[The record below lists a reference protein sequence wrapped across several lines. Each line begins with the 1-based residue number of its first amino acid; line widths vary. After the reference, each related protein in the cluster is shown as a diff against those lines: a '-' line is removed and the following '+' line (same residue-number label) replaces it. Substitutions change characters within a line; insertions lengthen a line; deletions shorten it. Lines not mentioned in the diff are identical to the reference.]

1 MFISARSTLM
11 ISIIALLS
19 GAQIAMAHAERKPYI
34 RIDKDTVIVVS
45 ATAPEPVQHSVQ
57 DLTHDMKTV
66 FGVTPRVVHESES
79 ANSAIVIDNDGSI
92 IPAVKQGKPESF
104 LIRAN
109 LHSVE
114 HTSKTQGQIVL
125 SGADMRGTMYAIYT
139 FSEKVL
145 GVDPMYYWT
154 DNHPK
159 RRVQIDLPK
168 DFAYSDP
175 GPLFR
180 FRGFFINDEDLL
192 TGWAPGRKND
202 HSGISL
208 DVWNHIFET
217 ILRLKGNMVVPGTWI
232 FPDDGQVQLVSQ
244 RGLWLSQHHATPL
257 GVNVARWPAGVPYNY
272 SSHPEII
279 QRAWRNAV
287 NTYAPNQEIL
297 WEVGLRGLSDQSY
310 AALDPS
316 VRNNNALL
324 GKRISDA
331 IAEQEKIVREHH
343 PNAIF
348 VTDLWLEGNKLMRNG
363 ELKIPSGTITVWSDT
378 GYGHLQDDGQVR
390 AGQGAYLH
398 VAMLNGEANQLS
410 EMVPV
415 DRLLDETTRYADV
428 GATQFYLVNT
438 SDLRPV
444 VMSAKAVMEA
454 AWGTLKQGQ
463 SQEYYQDWAREEF
476 GSAAAD
482 DVAAVYKA
490 YFDAFAH
497 QKNGREYGDE
507 YYHTTARRMLL
518 NSEID
523 WPIYVLPNQTPNWR
537 DASLQGVGDHNEW
550 LHNAIARERA
560 ACGES
565 VTRWRDVYSQA
576 LRAAVHVEPS
586 RRSFYQ
592 SSVLTMIAINMDS
605 DEMLLDIAN
614 AIDAKDAGRS
624 QQAIVEIHRAE
635 EALARLKA
643 SEVKAEYGH
652 WRNWYHGDWFTSI
665 DRTQDALVQYEKFLR
680 DPLTPIAPPIRW
692 SDWEGYY
699 HILHYEGTRT
709 VDLH

>member
-1 MFISARSTLM
+1 MFFNVRRSLMPSIVLMLVASQITVAR
-11 ISIIALLS
+11 
-19 GAQIAMAHAERKPYI
+19 AESKRHI
-34 RIDKDTVIVVS
+34 LIDKSTVIVVS
-45 ATAPEPVQHSVQ
+45 ASAPEPIQRSVQ
-57 DLTHDMKTV
+57 DLAHDMKAV
-66 FGVTPRVVHESES
+66 FGVAPRVVHESNNAHTS
-79 ANSAIVIDNDGSI
+79 IVIDSDGAI
-92 IPAVKQGKPESF
+92 IPSVKQGKPESF
-104 LIRAN
+104 LIRALLDSN
-109 LHSVE
+109 GSPSASRGE
-114 HTSKTQGQIVL
+114 IVL
-125 SGADMRGTMYAIYT
+125 SGADVRGTMYAIYT
-139 FSEKVL
+139 FSQKVL

-154 DNHPK
+154 DNRPK
-159 RRVQIDLPK
+159 RRSAINLPS
-168 DFAYSDP
+168 DFSYSDP

-192 TGWAPGRKND
+192 TGWAPGRKGD

-208 DVWNHIFET
+208 DAWDHIFET

-232 FPDDGQVQLVSQ
+232 FPDDGQVKLVSQ

-272 SSHPEII
+272 STHPEII
-279 QRAWRNAV
+279 QKAWRNAV
-287 NTYAPNQEIL
+287 NSYAPNQEIL

-331 IAEQEKIVREHH
+331 IAEQERIVREHH
-343 PNAIF
+343 PKAIF
-348 VTDLWLEGNKLMRNG
+348 VTDLWLEGNHLMREG
-363 ELKIPSGTITVWSDT
+363 ELKIPPGTITVWSDT

-398 VAMLNGEANQLS
+398 VAMLNGQANQLS

-415 DRLLDETTRYADV
+415 NRLLDETTRYSNV

-444 VMSAKAVMEA
+444 VMSARAVMEA
-454 AWGTLKQGQ
+454 AWGTIKQGQ
-463 SQEYYQDWAREEF
+463 AQQYYRDWAREEF
-476 GSAAAD
+476 GPAAAD

-490 YFDAFAH
+490 YFAAPAH
-497 QKNGREYGDE
+497 QHDGREYGDE
-507 YYHTTARRMLL
+507 YYHTTARRMII

-523 WPIYVLPNQTPNWR
+523 WPIYVLPNQTPKWR
-537 DASLQGVGDHNEW
+537 PAGLQGIGGRKEW
-550 LHNAIARERA
+550 LQKAVAREKA

-565 VTRWRDVYSQA
+565 AARWRDVYSQA
-576 LRAAVHVEPS
+576 LRAEVHVKPS

-592 SSVLTMIAINMDS
+592 SSVLTMIEINMDS
-605 DEMLLDIAN
+605 NEMLLDVAK
-614 AIDAKDAGRS
+614 AIEAKDAGHS
-624 QQAIVEIHRAE
+624 QQAIVEIHHAV
-635 EALARLKA
+635 EALARVKA
-643 SEVKAEYGH
+643 SEVKGEYGRWH
-652 WRNWYHGDWFTSI
+652 NWYHGDWFTSV
-665 DRTQDALVQYEKFLR
+665 DRTEDALMQYEKFLR
-680 DPLTPIAPPIRW
+680 DPSTPVAPPIRW

-699 HILHYEGTRT
+699 HILHYEGDRT